1 MKAALI
7 HAPGD
12 LRVGEV
18 PIHEPGPDDVL
29 VKVHACGVCPSD
41 VRYYAGT
48 RSQPMRAVPYTPG
61 HEWAGTVEAVGA
73 NVKNLAVGD
82 RVAANPRV
90 ICGHCYYCGR
100 GMSNY
105 CENLRRSVRGGF
117 AEYGVG
123 PASNLYRI
131 PDNVSFETASFA
143 EPLACCINGSL
154 NTGYGFGDTVVVVGG
169 GPIGLIHVQLA
180 HAAGSRVIAVEP
192 IARRLEVASQLG
204 AHFTIDPS
212 KEDAVARVKELT
224 DGRGAN
230 AVVVAVGNKAAAA
243 QALEMTAIGAAVN
256 LFAGFH
262 PVQSLDIDLNVIHY
276 KQLHLTGSHD
286 FTPHHFRA
294 ALQFMADK
302 TVQLEPLISHRLP
315 LEETKRGFD
324 TVIAREG
331 LKVMVEVNG
340 N

>member
-1 MKAALI
+1 VKSALI
-7 HAPGD
+7 YAPGD
-12 LRVGEV
+12 LRLGEV
-18 PIHEPGPDDVL
+18 PRQEPGPDDVL
-29 VKVHACGVCPSD
+29 VRVHACGVCPSD

-48 RSQPMRAVPYTPG
+48 SSRPMRPPPYTPG
-61 HEWAGTVEAVGA
+61 HEWAGTVLSVGA
-73 NVKNLAVGD
+73 NVTTLAPGD

-90 ICGHCYYCGR
+90 VCGHCYYCGR

-105 CENLRRSVRGGF
+105 CENLRRTVRGGF

-123 PASNLYRI
+123 PASNIHRI
-131 PDNVSFETASFA
+131 PDNVSFEEASFA

-154 NTGYGFGDTVVVVGG
+154 NTGYGFGDTVAVVGA
-169 GPIGLIHVQLA
+169 GPIGLLHVQLA
-180 HAAGSRVIAVEP
+180 RAAGARVIAVEP
-192 IARRLEVASQLG
+192 IAARLEVAAELG
-204 AHFTIDPS
+204 AHATIDPS
-212 KEDAVARVKELT
+212 REDTVARVKALT

-262 PVQSLDIDLNVIHY
+262 PPQGLEVDLNTIHY
-276 KQLHLTGSHD
+276 KQLRLTGSHD

-294 ALQFMADK
+294 GLQFMADR
-302 TVQLEPLISHRLP
+302 VVRLEPLISHRLP

-324 TVIAREG
+324 AVIAREG
-331 LKVMVEVNG
+331 LKVMVQIG
-340 N
+340 DA